1 MSIKE
6 LPGAKL
12 VPDRHS
18 YWGFGHG
25 REGRTTAE
33 AAWQP
38 RASTCARLGP
48 HPPEAAAGT

>member
-1 MSIKE
+1 MGIKE

-18 YWGFGHG
+18 YSGFVHG
-25 REGRTTAE
+25 KEGTTTAE

-38 RASTCARLGP
+38 RASTSARLGP
-48 HPPEAAAGT
+48 HPP